1 MAEQKND
8 KKPEETP
15 AAAPA
20 QEKKKL
26 PQLGALEDD
35 DEFEDFPAS
44 EQTTTVAD
52 TLATAPGTEQ
62 LWEDNWDDDD
72 VEDDF
77 QKQLRQAIA
86 ERAGGGD
93 EAMKE

>member
-1 MAEQKND
+1 MLTHPAEQAGTVSD
-8 KKPEETP
+8 AL
-15 AAAPA
+15 AA
-20 QEKKKL
+20 
-26 PQLGALEDD
+26 G
-35 DEFEDFPAS
+35 
-44 EQTTTVAD
+44 
-52 TLATAPGTEQ
+52 APGADQ

>member
-1 MAEQKND
+1 MAENKND
-8 KKPEETP
+8 QKKGDTK
-15 AAAPA
+15 AAPA
-20 QEKKKL
+20 PPEKKNL

-35 DEFEDFPAS
+35 DEFEEFAAATD
-44 EQTTTVAD
+44 TTTVAD
-52 TLATAPGTEQ
+52 TLTANLTEQ

-86 ERAGGGD
+86 ERAGGD
-93 EAMKE
+93 AEMKE

>member
-1 MAEQKND
+1 MAENKSDQKQ
-8 KKPEETP
+8 EETK
-15 AAAPA
+15 AVAAPP
-20 QEKKKL
+20 EKKNL

-35 DEFEDFPAS
+35 DEFEFPAATD
-44 EQTTTVAD
+44 TTTVAD
-52 TLATAPGTEQ
+52 TLTANPTEQ

-86 ERAGGGD
+86 ERAGGD
-93 EAMKE
+93 AEMKD

>member
-1 MAEQKND
+1 MIWGPDWSLLYHRSPYCDFSHWHIPPPGVSLIPAEQ
-8 KKPEETP
+8 
-15 AAAPA
+15 
-20 QEKKKL
+20 
-26 PQLGALEDD
+26 
-35 DEFEDFPAS
+35 AS
-44 EQTTTVAD
+44 TVAD
-52 TLATAPGTEQ
+52 ALASAGPDQ

-72 VEDDF
+72 IEDDF

>member
-35 DEFEDFPAS
+35 DEFELTRT

-52 TLATAPGTEQ
+52 TLATAPGSEQ

>member
-1 MAEQKND
+1 MADNNE
-8 KKPEETP
+8 KKVENETKP
-15 AAAPA
+15 
-20 QEKKKL
+20 QEEKKKL

-35 DEFEDFPAS
+35 DEFE
-44 EQTTTVAD
+44 EGTVAD
-52 TLATAPGTEQ
+52 GLQSTQEQ

-86 ERAGGGD
+86 ERAGGD
-93 EAMKE
+93 DAMKE